1 MKNKK
6 RNTMLKIKRNHY
18 PISRRIKGRK
28 TIVSAIDQ
36 KLM

>member
-1 MKNKK
+1 
-6 RNTMLKIKRNHY
+6 MLKIKRKRY